1 MSEVITMRPK
11 SSFLEEGFIEFCKF
25 LKERNV
31 TKILEIGSY
40 AGESLMMYKK
50 YLGKDV
56 LVVSIDP
63 WDKLDDEND
72 LIHNNDFNKVEQLY
86 NANTL
91 NERNIVKCKMYSQDI
106 SNMFSDGFFDC
117 LYVDGLHTYEQV
129 KIDLLC
135 YKSKVKEGGLICG
148 HDYDIEYT
156 DKQRA
161 EIRDFEG
168 NDRLRKAVSKAVNEI
183 VGKPNLTFG
192 DSSWVK
198 LNLDINK

>member
-11 SSFLEEGFIEFCKF
+11 GSFLEEGFIEFCKF
-25 LKERNV
+25 LKEQNV

-50 YLGKDV
+50 YLGENV

-72 LIHNNDFNKVEQLY
+72 LIHNNDFNKVEQIY

-91 NERNIVKCKMYSQDI
+91 NERNIVKCKLYSQHIVD
-106 SNMFSDGFFDC
+106 MFADGFFDC
-117 LYVDGLHTYEQV
+117 LYVDGLHTYDQV
-129 KIDLLC
+129 KLDLQLFRL
-135 YKSKVKEGGLICG
+135 KVRKGGLICG

-156 DKQRA
+156 DKQIA

-168 NDRLRKAVSKAVNEI
+168 NDKLRKAVSKAVDEVI
-183 VGKPNLTFG
+183 GKPDQTFG
-192 DSSWVK
+192 DSSWSHLVRR
-198 LNLDINK
+198 